1 MPEKISKAIFPIAG
15 LGTRFL
21 PATKTMPKEMLTI
34 LDRPVIEWAVIE
46 AAKSGIEEMIFVT
59 SSKKNMVLEHFEK
72 SILLELNL
80 KKKKLDKIELVESQ
94 NRLGKISLVIQDE
107 PKGLGHAIS
116 CASNFF
122 NKKQNFAIILPD
134 DIILSKTPAI
144 SQPMKIHYMTD
155 GGSVVGLQKVS
166 KKKVSNYGV
175 IKIK

>member
-46 AAKSGIEEMIFVT
+46 AAKSGIEEMILLLLQ
-59 SSKKNMVLEHFEK
+59 KNMVLEHFEK

-144 SQPMKIHYMTD
+144 SQLMKIHSMTD
-155 GGSVVGLQKVS
+155 GGSVVGL
-166 KKKVSNYGV
+166 
-175 IKIK
+175 KIKKN